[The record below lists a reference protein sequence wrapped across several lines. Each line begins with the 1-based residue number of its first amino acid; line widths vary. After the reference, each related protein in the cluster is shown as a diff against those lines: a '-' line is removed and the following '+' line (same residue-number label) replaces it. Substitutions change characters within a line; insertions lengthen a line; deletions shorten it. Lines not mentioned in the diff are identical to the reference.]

1 MSADPMFSVWAGGAV
16 LSKVVE
22 RGVASGVVV
31 GLVVATV
38 GGGVVVGML
47 CKTQAVA
54 KGSGVVEFREC
65 GFVIGGWVQPGHV
78 SGSCC

>member
-1 MSADPMFSVWAGGAV
+1 MGRWCGVVQGGR
-16 LSKVVE
+16 E
-22 RGVASGVVV
+22 GVASGVVV
-31 GLVVATV
+31 GLVVAAV
-38 GGGVVVGML
+38 GGGVVVGVL

-65 GFVIGGWVQPGHV
+65 GFGIGGWVQPGPI